1 MAGGQDAARDIRR
14 APALRVVVGEPRLV
28 GRVAAGDQRAFDEL
42 YRIYLPRLRR
52 FLSAMLS
59 SPPLV
64 EEVLDDTMFVVW
76 TRSATFDGA
85 SKVSTW
91 IFSIAYRTAL
101 SALRRH
107 REPQSREIRSDED
120 RDERPSPDQGP
131 EEQLAGKHVRRAIL
145 RAMDRLTP
153 DHRAVVDLT
162 YFHELDYREI
172 AQIMGCPVETVKTR
186 MHYAR
191 RRLRHVL
198 SGRLVDWL

>member
-1 MAGGQDAARDIRR
+1 MAGGYDAAKDFRR
-14 APALRVVVGEPRLV
+14 APALRVVVDEPSLV
-28 GRVAAGDQRAFDEL
+28 GRVAKGDERAFDEL
-42 YRIYLPRLRR
+42 YRLYLPRLRR
-52 FLSAMLS
+52 FLGAMLS

-76 TRSATFDGA
+76 TRSASYDGA

-101 SALRRH
+101 SALRRR
-107 REPQSREIRSDED
+107 REPQSDD
-120 RDERPSPDQGP
+120 QQDERPSPDPGP
-131 EEQLAGKHVRRAIL
+131 EEQLAGKHVRRAL
-145 RAMDRLTP
+145 VRAMDRLSP

-191 RRLRHVL
+191 RRLRGVL
-198 SGRLVDWL
+198 SGRLADWL

>member
-1 MAGGQDAARDIRR
+1 MAGGHDAAQDIRR
-14 APALRVVVGEPRLV
+14 APALRVVVDEAVLV
-28 GRVAAGDQRAFDEL
+28 RWVAAGDQRAFDEL
-42 YRIYLPRLRR
+42 YRLYLPRLRR
-52 FLSAMLS
+52 FLGSMLS
-59 SPPLV
+59 NPPLV

-76 TRSATFDGA
+76 TRSASFDGA

-101 SALRRH
+101 SAMRR
-107 REPQSREIRSDED
+107 RRDTQSDEGQED
-120 RDERPSPDQGP
+120 RPSPDQGP
-131 EEQLAGKHVRRAIL
+131 EDQLAGKHVRRAIL
-145 RAMDRLTP
+145 RAMDRLSS

-162 YFHELDYREI
+162 YFHELGYREI

-191 RRLRHVL
+191 RRLRRAL